1 MRFELHS
8 SSTDFFKVCR
18 INSRVK
24 KYLHR
29 SIQSS
34 KRYYEDGFW
43 YVHTSEV
50 VNLTRMG
57 YAEFGHVDY
66 RVLPDSLQMQIA
78 AEKHQWRKGSTYTPH
93 QNSLGKSEA
102 LKIMYLQEGA
112 PAFIIEAVWRALA
125 KKHHPDRGGSNEEF
139 TAYLKA
145 YNVIKG

>member
-8 SSTDFFKVCR
+8 SSTEFFKVCR

-43 YVHTSEV
+43 YVHVSEV

-66 RVLPDSLQMQIA
+66 QVLPDPLQMQIA
-78 AEKHQWRKGSTYTPH
+78 SEKNQWRRGTSKPL
-93 QNSLGKSEA
+93 QKNLDKSEA
-102 LKIMYLQEGA
+102 
-112 PAFIIEAVWRALA
+112 
-125 KKHHPDRGGSNEEF
+125 DRKS
-139 TAYLKA
+139 
-145 YNVIKG
+145 VV